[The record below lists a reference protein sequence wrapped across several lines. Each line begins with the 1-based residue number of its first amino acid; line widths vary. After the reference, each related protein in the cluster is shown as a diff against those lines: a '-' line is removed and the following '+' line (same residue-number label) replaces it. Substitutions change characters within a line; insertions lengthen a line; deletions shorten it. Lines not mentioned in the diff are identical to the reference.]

1 MLPRSQVVEAL
12 HRSPIVVD
20 ALIGYGLRGAPRG
33 PTAEVIDLCNRHA
46 ARVLCL
52 DVPSGLDATTG
63 EAPGPVVRPERT
75 VTLALPK
82 TGLEHVP
89 GQLYLAD
96 IGIPPEVFHRLGVLF
111 EPPFEEKSWV
121 RLVT

>member
-1 MLPRSQVVEAL
+1 MAGCR
-12 HRSPIVVD
+12 
-20 ALIGYGLRGAPRG
+20 RGDVARVAGASADAPRG
-33 PTAEVIDLCNRHA
+33 SRIPLFLTL
-46 ARVLCL
+46 VL
-52 DVPSGLDATTG
+52 
-63 EAPGPVVRPERT
+63 APGPVVRPERT